1 MCNLNIYIY
10 KKRKTQFEFIDFEDD
25 EDKVLVSF
33 KNTSCTFLLCKN
45 IYIYFQL
52 LFINLGNSMY
62 TVWISRFGNLKIN
75 YIFL

>member
-45 IYIYFQL
+45 IYIFNYYL
-52 LFINLGNSMY
+52 LTLAIACTQYGFPDLVI
-62 TVWISRFGNLKIN
+62 
-75 YIFL
+75 